1 MKKMLNDKRVTS
13 LLVTI
18 LTPFLLCVSQPLFA
32 KEHFNYHH
40 CTLKNGLEVVILPN
54 NRAPVVYH
62 ALWYRAG
69 FADSPTNLSGIA
81 HFLEHMMFKGSK
93 NYPGD
98 TFKRVLNNLG
108 GSQNATTT
116 WDRTGFFVTI
126 AKDYLPTVM
135 EMEADRMQ
143 NLSIL
148 PDDVEKEREVVLQER
163 RSVTDSQDMQL
174 VSEAANASFFWQHP
188 YGKPIIGFEE
198 HIRRYTPEAVRE
210 FYQTWYR
217 PSNAIL
223 VIAGDVQVEALMPQI
238 EKYYGQI
245 PHQAPTPRKRAEEPT
260 HRGTTAK
267 VEIRSPQV
275 SSFFE
280 RIYRAPNHRTA
291 SLHKEAVLILLQDIL
306 GDPNYGRLSQNLVQN
321 QKMAHFISV
330 GYIGAFYDPYS
341 FTIAAAPTNPSDL
354 PLLEASVEASIRRLI
369 MEGVNEEELN
379 KAKEQRKF
387 EYLYLHDS
395 LHGIADYFGEH
406 MALGYSI
413 QDLENWLDVLEA
425 VKKEEIQEAA
435 KEVLGVHPEV
445 TVYTDH
451 VAQK

>member
-1 MKKMLNDKRVTS
+1 MKSMLNKNLAL
-13 LLVTI
+13 LLVA
-18 LTPFLLCVSQPLFA
+18 LLISCFCHTLSA
-32 KEHFNYHH
+32 KENFKYHH
-40 CTLKNGLEVVILPN
+40 TSLKNGLEVVILPN
-54 NRAPVVYH
+54 TRAPVVYH
-62 ALWYRAG
+62 ALWYKVG
-69 FADSPTNLSGIA
+69 SADSPTHLSGIA

-108 GSQNATTT
+108 GSQNANTT

-126 AKDYLPTVM
+126 AKEYLPTVM

-148 PDDVEKEREVVLQER
+148 PDDVAKEKDVVLQER
-163 RSVTDSQDMQL
+163 RSTSDAQDMQL
-174 VSEAANASFFWQHP
+174 VAEAANASFFWQHP
-188 YGKPIIGFEE
+188 YGKPVIGFEE
-198 HIRRYTPEAVRE
+198 HIRQYTPEAVRE

-223 VIAGDVQVEALMPQI
+223 VIAGDVNVETLMPEI
-238 EKYYGQI
+238 EKYYGAL
-245 PHQAPTPRKRAEEPT
+245 PSLPKVERKRAEEPT

-267 VEIRSPQV
+267 VEIRSPKV
-275 SSFFE
+275 STFFE

-306 GDPNYGRLSQNLVQN
+306 GDPNYGRLSQTLVEN
-321 QKMAHFISV
+321 QKLAHFVSA
-330 GYIGAFYDPYS
+330 GYIGSFYDPYS
-341 FTIAAAPTNPSDL
+341 FTIASSPTNPSDL
-354 PLLEASVEASIRRLI
+354 KWLEASVEAVIRRVI
-369 MEGVNEEELN
+369 TEGVTDEELL

-395 LHGIADYFGEH
+395 LHGVADYFGEH

-413 QDLENWLDVLEA
+413 QDLENWLDVLASVTKDE
-425 VKKEEIQEAA
+425 VKDAA
-435 KEVLGVHPEV
+435 KEVLGGQPEV